1 MQNMTCKEVVMPQ
14 KLMDDILSQAVKINA
29 SDIHIHPF
37 KDRYLL
43 RLRVHGTLFPLRYL
57 PRETA
62 EKLISFLKFQAAL
75 DISEKRKPQSGS
87 YEKELAVE
95 KVALRLSTIP
105 NKDFR
110 ESLVM
115 RIFRYKNPIPFMKSS
130 LFPHLTEQIIRQCTN
145 QTGLFLFS
153 GSTGSGK
160 SSSMY
165 SLVSFIKK
173 YSELQVITI
182 EDPVEHYSPEFLQ
195 VEINE
200 KAHLNYA
207 SLIRAVLRHGPDI
220 LIIGEI
226 RDEETAKMVIRA
238 ALTGHLVLST
248 VHAGDSYG
256 VLLRLLEFGISQEE
270 LAQCLL
276 GISFQQL
283 VHLYCVYCG
292 PKCHPHCSHLERKRT
307 AIYEVLSKQNIQSY
321 FQSNKQ
327 QTKPKHTLQEIQQK
341 GIAYGFF

>member
-1 MQNMTCKEVVMPQ
+1 MPQ
-14 KLMDDILSQAVKINA
+14 KLMDYILTQALQINA
-29 SDIHIHPF
+29 SDIHIKPMMN
-37 KDRYLL
+37 RYML
-43 RLRVHGTLFPLRYL
+43 RLRVNGTLIPLRYL
-57 PRETA
+57 SLETG

-87 YEKELAVE
+87 YEKETSLE
-95 KVALRLSTIP
+95 KIALRLSTMP
-105 NKDFR
+105 NKDFQ
-110 ESLVM
+110 ESIVI
-115 RIFRYKNPIPFMKSS
+115 RIYRYKNPIPFFKSS
-130 LFPHLTEQIIRQCTN
+130 LFPRLTKQILHQCKN

-165 SLVSFIKK
+165 SLISFI
-173 YSELQVITI
+173 SHNTELQLITI

-200 KAHLNYA
+200 KANLTYA
-207 SLIRAVLRHGPDI
+207 TIIRSVLRHDPDI

-226 RDEETAKMVIRA
+226 RDAETAKMVVRA

-276 GISFQQL
+276 GISFQKL
-283 VHLYCVYCG
+283 FHLYCTYCG
-292 PKCHPHCSHLERKRT
+292 SKCHPFCTHLERKRT
-307 AIYEVLSKQNIQSY
+307 AIYEVLSKKDILSY
-321 FQSNKQ
+321 LYSKKQ
-327 QTKPKHTLQEIQQK
+327 QNKPKYPLQEIWKK
-341 GIAYGFF
+341 GVAYGFFSTNQLES

>member
-1 MQNMTCKEVVMPQ
+1 MPQ
-14 KLMDDILSQAVKINA
+14 KLMDYIITQALQINA
-29 SDIHIHPF
+29 SDIHIKPMMN
-37 KDRYLL
+37 RYML
-43 RLRVHGTLFPLRYL
+43 RLRVNGTLIPLRYL
-57 PRETA
+57 SLETG

-87 YEKELAVE
+87 YEKETSLE
-95 KVALRLSTIP
+95 KIALRLSTMP
-105 NKDFR
+105 NKDFQ
-110 ESLVM
+110 ESIVI
-115 RIFRYKNPIPFMKSS
+115 RIYRYKNPIPFFKSS
-130 LFPHLTEQIIRQCTN
+130 LFPRLTKQILHQCKN

-165 SLVSFIKK
+165 SLISFI
-173 YSELQVITI
+173 SHNTELQVVTI

-200 KAHLNYA
+200 KANLTYA
-207 SLIRAVLRHGPDI
+207 SIIRSVLRHDPDI

-226 RDEETAKMVIRA
+226 RDAETAKMVVRA

-276 GISFQQL
+276 GISFQKL
-283 VHLYCVYCG
+283 FHLYCTYCG
-292 PKCHPHCSHLERKRT
+292 SKCHPFCTHLERKRT
-307 AIYEVLSKQNIQSY
+307 AIYEVLSKKDILSY
-321 FQSNKQ
+321 LYSKKQ
-327 QTKPKHTLQEIQQK
+327 QNNPKYPLQEIWKK
-341 GIAYGFF
+341 GVAYGFFSANQLES